1 MSINLQRIITVK
13 GQPGL
18 FHLTSYNPKGFFLQ
32 PFEGGA
38 IRFFSNEKGK
48 VLAIGNVDLKL
59 QGGQSINLLD
69 VFRLMEKQPVPHPEV
84 TKEDACQY
92 FATLIRNLD
101 QTIAPT
107 HLQKV
112 VKWFHLIS
120 SEMGLK
126 EMRNEEVDGLSIV

>member
-69 VFRLMEKQPVPHPEV
+69 VFRLMEKQIVPTRDV
-84 TKEDACQY
+84 SKEDAAHY
-92 FATLIRNLD
+92 FSVLID
-101 QTIAPT
+101 TIDPTIAPT

-112 VKWFHLIS
+112 VKWYHLIS

-126 EMRNEEVDGLSIV
+126 ELRNEEVDGLTII